1 MSHAAQITAFGTGL
15 SLCLSLIVAIGAQ
28 NLFVLQQGLQ
38 RQHVGPVVAVC
49 AGLDVLL
56 MTLGVSGLALAL
68 QGQPT
73 LMALL
78 GAAGAALLA
87 AYGLA
92 ALRRAWRPPLL
103 AARTGGAPRALGA
116 TLAQVLGISLL
127 NPHVYLDTVLL
138 VGTVGARQPPGTQAA
153 FVAGASLGSAIWF
166 TGLGFGAR
174 ALAPLFARPAAWR
187 VLDAVIAA
195 TMLLLAVRLAAGI
208 GA

>member
-1 MSHAAQITAFGTGL
+1 MLHTAQITAFGTGL

-38 RQHVGPVVAVC
+38 RRHV
-49 AGLDVLL
+49 DMLL
-56 MTLGVSGLALAL
+56 MTVGVSGLALAL
-68 QGQPT
+68 QGQPA

-103 AARTGGAPRALGA
+103 AARAGGAPRTLGA

-138 VGTVGARQPPGTQAA
+138 VGTVGARQPLGTQAA

-174 ALAPLFARPAAWR
+174 ALAPFFARPAAWR
-187 VLDAVIAA
+187 LLDAVIAA
-195 TMLLLAVRLAAGI
+195 IMLLLAARLAAGI
-208 GA
+208 TL